1 MKKNDIY
8 FVLLMGCCIF
18 ADVKHKKN
26 KKTMKKIISTLF
38 VAVALMFTGIQSA
51 QAQFGWGVKGGV
63 NLQKAYFDESDI
75 KSDNFTGFF
84 IGPMAEF
91 TLPIVGLGVDGALL
105 YSQTGIKED
114 GETAKSH
121 NLEIPVNLKYSIGLG
136 SIAAVYAAAGPQ
148 FTYALSQEK
157 WAGQEIFKDSQLS
170 LNLGVGVKL
179 LSHLQAGV
187 TYNIPLGDTAEFKD
201 EEMDMV
207 SGTNKVI
214 DTFGAK
220 NKTWKIHV
228 AYIF

>member
-1 MKKNDIY
+1 
-8 FVLLMGCCIF
+8 
-18 ADVKHKKN
+18 
-26 KKTMKKIISTLF
+26 MKKIISTLF
-38 VAVALMFTGIQSA
+38 VAVALMFTGVQSA

-63 NLQKAYFDESDI
+63 NLSKMDPEEGPE
-75 KSDNFTGFF
+75 SDNFTGFF

-105 YSQTGIKED
+105 YSQTGINPKE
-114 GETAKSH
+114 GETLKSH

-136 SIAAVYAAAGPQ
+136 SIASVYAAAGPQ

-187 TYNIPLGDTAEFKD
+187 TYNIPLGDTAEF
-201 EEMDMV
+201 EEMDIS